1 MEEQSSEVEGHGA
14 GGAGMRT
21 LKQRFCKHHYVV
33 IAENQVVN
41 EFLYQC
47 KKCKLYAV
55 SHMGVGIEYKTDKF
69 PTNNG
74 WEHVRREV
82 QE

>member
-1 MEEQSSEVEGHGA
+1 
-14 GGAGMRT
+14 MRT
-21 LKQRFCKHHYVV
+21 LKQRFCKHKYLVLG
-33 IAENQVVN
+33 ENKIVS

-47 KKCKLYAV
+47 KKCKLHAV

-69 PTNNG
+69 PTNKG
-74 WEHVRREV
+74 WEHVKKEV